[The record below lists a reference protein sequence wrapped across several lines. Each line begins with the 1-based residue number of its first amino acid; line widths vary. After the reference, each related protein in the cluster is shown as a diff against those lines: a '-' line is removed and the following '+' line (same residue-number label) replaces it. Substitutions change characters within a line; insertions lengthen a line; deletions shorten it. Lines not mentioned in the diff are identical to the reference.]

1 MKNVHL
7 PSPIGRRGE
16 VRTIERVI
24 GLETEQREIQATGG
38 EIPQQAAPQQAPQS
52 VGTMLKA
59 ERERQGLSREQITE
73 KTRMRTQI
81 VEAIENEAW
90 GSLPPP
96 VFVRGFLRAY
106 AKVLGIS
113 QEAVIELYVKGVPSE
128 SPGQVPPLEPS
139 RNRRRKLWLAL
150 VLLVVL
156 AALYGVWLLYPSFQ
170 VSQGSRET
178 EKRDQEVASQ
188 NGPAEKKGSPSP
200 SEPAVQSPSPVRP
213 AEEPVKHEAAPVQ
226 SPSQEAPPGPKEVE
240 SPARDRANE
249 GDGWLSLTGSV
260 KERTWLRITI
270 DGKEEKEY
278 LFQAGSKP
286 QWRGKQSFYMII
298 GNAGGIDF
306 DLNGKRVG
314 DLGKPGQVIRLTL
327 PKDVGQRERA
337 N

>member
-1 MKNVHL
+1 V
-7 PSPIGRRGE
+7 
-16 VRTIERVI
+16 VRTVERLF
-24 GLETEQREIQATGG
+24 GLETEQKEIQSTGG
-38 EIPQQAAPQQAPQS
+38 EIAQQAAPQQAPQS

-59 ERERQGLSREQITE
+59 ERERLGLRREQITE
-73 KTRMRTQI
+73 KTRMRTQV

-113 QEAVIELYVKGVPSE
+113 QEAVIELYAKSVPPE
-128 SPGQVPPLEPS
+128 SPGQTPHLEPS
-139 RNRRRKLWLAL
+139 RNRRRRTWL
-150 VLLVVL
+150 VLLFLALL
-156 AALYGVWLLYPSFQ
+156 AAVYGTWHFYPSQQ
-170 VSQGSRET
+170 VDQGPREV
-178 EKRDQEVASQ
+178 EIRDHEVAS
-188 NGPAEKKGSPSP
+188 APSQ
-200 SEPAVQSPSPVRP
+200 PAVVTPPPVRP
-213 AEEPVKHEAAPVQ
+213 VEEPVKQEAAPVQ
-226 SPSQEAPPGPKEVE
+226 SPSQETPP
-240 SPARDRANE
+240 SPPRSETPVRDRADE
-249 GDGWLSLTGSV
+249 GDGRLSLTGIV
-260 KERTWLRITI
+260 KERTWLRIKI

-286 QWRGKQSFYMII
+286 QWKGKESFYMII

>member
-1 MKNVHL
+1 M
-7 PSPIGRRGE
+7 
-16 VRTIERVI
+16 VRTVERLF
-24 GLETEQREIQATGG
+24 GLETEQKEIQSTEG
-38 EIPQQAAPQQAPQS
+38 EIAQQAAPQQAPQS

-59 ERERQGLSREQITE
+59 ERERLGLSREQITE

-106 AKVLGIS
+106 AKVLGMS
-113 QEAVIELYVKGVPSE
+113 QEAVIELYAKSVPPE
-128 SPGQVPPLEPS
+128 SPGQTPHLERS
-139 RNRRRKLWLAL
+139 RNRRRRTWL
-150 VLLVVL
+150 VLLSLAML
-156 AALYGVWLLYPSFQ
+156 AAVYGTWHFYPSQQ
-170 VSQGSRET
+170 VDQGPREV
-178 EKRDQEVASQ
+178 EIRDHEVAS
-188 NGPAEKKGSPSP
+188 APSQ
-200 SEPAVQSPSPVRP
+200 PAVVSPPPVRP
-213 AEEPVKHEAAPVQ
+213 VEEPVKQEAAPVQ
-226 SPSQEAPPGPKEVE
+226 SPSQETPP
-240 SPARDRANE
+240 SPPAGETPVRDRADE
-249 GDGWLSLTGSV
+249 GDGRLSLTGIV
-260 KERTWLRITI
+260 KERTWLRIKI

-286 QWRGKQSFYMII
+286 QWKGKESFYMII

>member
-1 MKNVHL
+1 ML
-7 PSPIGRRGE
+7 
-16 VRTIERVI
+16 
-24 GLETEQREIQATGG
+24 GLQTEQTEIQGTGG
-38 EIPQQAAPQQAPQS
+38 EIAQPVVPQQAPQS
-52 VGTMLKA
+52 VGAMLKA
-59 ERERQGLSREQITE
+59 ERERLGLTREQITE
-73 KTRMRTQI
+73 KTRMRTQV

-113 QEAVIELYVKGVPSE
+113 QEAVIELYAKCVPPD
-128 SPGQVPPLEPS
+128 SPGQIPHVEPS
-139 RNRRRKLWLAL
+139 TTGRRSMWL
-150 VLLVVL
+150 VLLILAIL
-156 AALYGVWLLYPSFQ
+156 AAVYGTWHFYPSSQ
-170 VSQGSRET
+170 VDQGIREG
-178 EKRDQEVASQ
+178 EKKDHEVASAPSH
-188 NGPAEKKGSPSP
+188 PAAMSPP
-200 SEPAVQSPSPVRP
+200 LVRP
-213 AEEPVKHEAAPVQ
+213 AEEPVKQETAPLKQEAAPVRQ
-226 SPSQEAPPGPKEVE
+226 ETVAVRQESAPVKSPSQETPPGPPGGEI
-240 SPARDRANE
+240 PAKDRANE
-249 GDGWLSLTGSV
+249 GDGWLSLTGIV

-286 QWRGKQSFYMII
+286 QWRGKERFYMII